1 WNVTALVDT
10 SGAAKER
17 YVYDPYGSVTYLT
30 AAWATVSSSGY
41 AWVYLHQG
49 TRFVSAAGLYNHRL
63 RDESPTLGRWLNPDP
78 LRFASGDTNL
88 QRYFGNDPTNCRD
101 PQGLVSP
108 LFSPNHT
115 ETTYAI
121 INLIWPSR
129 PTIPHVI
136 KPTLPGNSS
145 PTVLTAGKPS
155 TTVPWVYPTGGLY
168 IATIPTY
175 YGN

>member
-1 WNVTALVDT
+1 
-10 SGAAKER
+10 
-17 YVYDPYGSVTYLT
+17 YV
-30 AAWATVSSSGY
+30 
-41 AWVYLHQG
+41 
-49 TRFVSAAGLYNHRL
+49 
-63 RDESPTLGRWLNPDP
+63 
-78 LRFASGDTNL
+78 
-88 QRYFGNDPTNCRD
+88 GNDPTNCRD

-175 YGN
+175 YGNNVAAQVHTTNIGDLESGILASIADRPSNVSDAVQTLEITGHGNPEELFLGDPAHAITQAANPDNINVLN